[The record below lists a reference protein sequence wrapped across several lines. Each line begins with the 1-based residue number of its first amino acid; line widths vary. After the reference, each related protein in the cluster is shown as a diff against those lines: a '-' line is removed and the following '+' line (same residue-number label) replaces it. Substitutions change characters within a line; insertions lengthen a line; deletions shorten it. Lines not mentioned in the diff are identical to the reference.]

1 MPLIQEQ
8 QDRALNSYAALVR
21 VLLEMGAT
29 AEESRAVQQ
38 DLARPLEP
46 IRHILGLPRQ
56 GTAHPVTNCAETG
69 RSVLLEKKERAP
81 TMQKR
86 QMPKDSTQKG
96 CLQRHGK
103 MWRVFLRENYSRP
116 DGTVGRKLV
125 PHPLGRIDEISKEE
139 ARQKMAQLV
148 VETNQRTTPPTNVTV
163 QEFDSG
169 CFEREHVM
177 KQKYSGRETYRRT
190 FGPHIIPAIGDMK
203 MTEITLGHVQQ
214 LCDLKLA
221 EGKSTSLLHKIKYGL
236 TAMFDRAIGHRIIT
250 YNPASA
256 ITLPEM
262 THAEPR
268 CPTLEEVR
276 TLLVVQRDSDYLPTS
291 EMTLLACCL
300 SLTFAEM
307 AGLLWPRLSLTDQ
320 LVLADGQNLP
330 GYSIAIRQNF
340 YRKEFGTTKSPSRNR
355 ILPLPMTLAETLTVM
370 RTRSQFSAPDD
381 LVFCEAK
388 GVAISYDVMLRKLK
402 KAGKQVGI
410 PWISWHDLRRYCANA
425 LDRLG
430 MPEEDRQYMMGHSS
444 AAMTRRYTTIPDI
457 ERKRPYV
464 ELIARELLAPDVT
477 TSVTR

>member
-1 MPLIQEQ
+1 VSAVATNPSDPYLQWLLRLLADLGANAEQ
-8 QDRALNSYAALVR
+8 TREALEIYSH
-21 VLLEMGAT
+21 
-29 AEESRAVQQ
+29 
-38 DLARPLEP
+38 RPAGRQAQPAPTVP
-46 IRHILGLPRQ
+46 ITPH
-56 GTAHPVTNCAETG
+56 NCAEPIG
-69 RSVLLEKKERAP
+69 HVSLERKNMRPKNMP
-81 TMQKR
+81 KR
-86 QMPKDSTQKG
+86 KMPKDSMQKG

-116 DGTVGRKLV
+116 DGTVGRKQV
-125 PHPLGRIDEISKEE
+125 THPVGRIDEISEEE
-139 ARQKMAQLV
+139 AGQKMAQLV
-148 VETNQRTTPPTNVTV
+148 VEINQRTTPPTNVTV
-163 QEFDSG
+163 QEFYFG
-169 CFEREHVM
+169 CFEREHVV

-221 EGKSTSLLHKIKYGL
+221 EGKSTSLLSHITCGL

-256 ITLPEM
+256 ITLPKM

-276 TLLVVQRDSDYLPTS
+276 ALLAVQRDSDYFPTW
-291 EMTLLACCL
+291 ELTLLACCD
-300 SLTFAEM
+300 SLNFAEM
-307 AGLLWPRLSLTDQ
+307 AGLLWPRVSLTDQ

-330 GYSIAIRQNF
+330 GYSVAIRQNF
-340 YRKEFGTTKSPSRNR
+340 YRKEFGTTKSPARNR
-355 ILPLPMTLAETLTVM
+355 ILPLPMAIVEALTAV

-477 TSVTR
+477 TAVTR